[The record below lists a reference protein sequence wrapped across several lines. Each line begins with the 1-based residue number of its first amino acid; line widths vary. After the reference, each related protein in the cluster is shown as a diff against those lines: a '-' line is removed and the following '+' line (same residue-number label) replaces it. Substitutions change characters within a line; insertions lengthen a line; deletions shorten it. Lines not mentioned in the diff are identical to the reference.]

1 MAPPTSP
8 IVIEVCVDSVQSA
21 LNAVKGGA
29 DRLEVCGNLG
39 VGGGTTPS
47 LGLVKAI
54 QKSVDVPIM
63 AMIRPRT
70 GDFLYS
76 DGEIEVML
84 EDIRIFKEHGVHGVV
99 VGVLKEDGRVNA
111 AATKRLVDEA
121 LPLQVCFHRAFDM
134 TPDALEALRDVMNVG
149 GISRILSSGHGK
161 TAVEPQS
168 LDTLESLCATT
179 QRLADD
185 LPWVLSILPGSGINS
200 ESVGPLLDTLLP
212 HGLLE
217 IHLSGGGWVESG
229 MLYRRDGLGMGV
241 KEGEWGVWVTSE
253 VKVREV
259 RRFAD
264 AIWQEKEKAERE
276 QVVDPNI

>member
-1 MAPPTSP
+1 
-8 IVIEVCVDSVQSA
+8 VDLFA
-21 LNAVKGGA
+21 YFA
-29 DRLEVCGNLG
+29 
-39 VGGGTTPS
+39 
-47 LGLVKAI
+47 
-54 QKSVDVPIM
+54 
-63 AMIRPRT
+63 
-70 GDFLYS
+70 
-76 DGEIEVML
+76 
-84 EDIRIFKEHGVHGVV
+84 
-99 VGVLKEDGRVNA
+99 
-111 AATKRLVDEA
+111 
-121 LPLQVCFHRAFDM
+121 
-134 TPDALEALRDVMNVG
+134 ALRDVMNVG

-200 ESVGPLLDTLLP
+200 ESVGPLLDTLLL